1 VLAFI
6 THSKRLAAPTLSA
19 FWAWCQKVGAQE
31 AARVVLLDH
40 GIGSLKAWAFF
51 GAFCLLALVLNF
63 VPAKTESGPLTA
75 TGHLPQYVDNG
86 MRHCVLFSAVF
97 FGCSNLGLGL
107 FDLRLLYDIFPDLIQ
122 VLNIFGL
129 VFCVFLTY
137 KGLKRP
143 STEDAGSSGSYWLDY
158 YWGTELYPRIFGVD
172 VKRFV
177 NCRFSMTFW
186 QLAPIVY
193 AYTSYVKHG
202 TYDYGL
208 CFAAL
213 SQYIY
218 LAKFFYWEIGYMRSI
233 DIIVDRAGFYETWGC
248 LCFVPAVYTLHSRI
262 CVASPSQ
269 LSFNAAAAIFAVGLS
284 GVLLNFWADMQRQ
297 RFRERK
303 GKGLVWGKK
312 PKYIEASYTVLE
324 KGKRQTKTSLLLAS
338 GFWGIA
344 RHSHY
349 LFELMAAWSWCL
361 LANPFKNGVLVLSY
375 AVFLTILLLHRAKRD
390 EEKCLK
396 KYGDDYRKYVALV
409 PYKVIPGVY

>member
-1 VLAFI
+1 LLAFN
-6 THSKRLAAPTLSA
+6 
-19 FWAWCQKVGAQE
+19 
-31 AARVVLLDH
+31 
-40 GIGSLKAWAFF
+40 
-51 GAFCLLALVLNF
+51 LLAYIFYKF
-63 VPAKTESGPLTA
+63 VPAPTECGPITA
-75 TGHLPQYVDNG
+75 TGHTPEYKDNG
-86 MRHCVLFSAVF
+86 IRHCVLFTAVF
-97 FGCSNLGLGL
+97 LGCSSLGLGY
-107 FDLRLLYDIFPDLIQ
+107 FDLGMMYDNFLPMINL
-122 VLNIFGL
+122 LNIFGL
-129 VFCVFLTY
+129 LFCVLLTV
-137 KGLKRP
+137 KGLKYP
-143 STEDAGSSGSYWLDY
+143 STADAGSSGSYVVDY
-158 YWGTELYPRIFGVD
+158 YWGTELYPKILGID
-172 VKRFV
+172 VKHFV

-186 QLAPIVY
+186 QMAGLVFTY
-193 AYTSYVKHG
+193 RSYTLNKQL
-202 TYDYGL
+202 DYGL
-208 CFAAL
+208 ALAAL

-218 LAKFFYWEIGYMRSI
+218 LVKFYYWEIGYMRSI

-248 LCFVPAVYTLHSRI
+248 LVFVPSLYTLHSRI
-262 CVASPSQ
+262 SVRSASG
-269 LSFNAAAAIFAVGLS
+269 LSLPAAGAIFAVGLA

-312 PKYIEASYTVLE
+312 PKFIEASYTVLE